1 MDASVWDQPAEQKA
15 PDVMPLARGV
25 AVTPLSLARQV
36 RAPEDMEKPYG
47 APEALAKSIGYVLP
61 GLDDFRKNLDE
72 QIKMAGGL
80 REMGSESMASPQAG
94 ERVLGAGMSAAG
106 LVYPVIAPFM
116 AGWDTLTQSA
126 KRIGPGVG
134 HAAEVASMVS
144 PKMLTSGVVNLAK
157 SIRGG
162 APALSK
168 SIDIPPS
175 IASEKQY
182 ATSQDGP
189 FYRVAPAEA
198 GSSGQVS
205 GGIRPEVREAGA
217 ADAGRA
223 GRDGSGVPQLPAYAE
238 VEPSIKDLSQN
249 FVYKVGGEQAGAPL
263 SFVDMPPSSLPK
275 QSAIGRTFSLAA
287 EGSPEYKAAIFDAYK
302 RQMPEII
309 EQSGARNY
317 DELMAA
323 SYKQMAKETAQ
334 QFDALPVNYS
344 FYRGGEG
351 NYANSKEMLADLHG
365 NKHLRVFQGGDPH
378 DFLHEIDPRT
388 GLNSNEK
395 FRAVHD
401 AFGHGVHG
409 NPFGAQG
416 EEVAWATHQQMYSP
430 LARPAMTAETR
441 GQNSFVNYTPANAEL
456 RSRISDIDQRIKS
469 AQQYGWRSSI
479 PELEAERAELFKGWN
494 YAPQKSVLLPPE
506 FMQTDYAGGMPDYIQ
521 PMIKPAPG
529 TAMQSPLTHFSTEP
543 GLSSLDPARYGTGIA
558 GDEASRLRSAPG
570 AVRDRSY
577 FYLGEPASVMPE
589 AGLGPHAYVSHSP
602 SLYNMADDPA
612 EIVRLA
618 REANRT
624 SWSSN
629 LNPGSIDQARFMND
643 IERMAKEYGYE
654 GVANPKAAFPMAA
667 VFQPKEVR
675 PHRAQGGEIMNNNDM
690 RDHYEGGGLT
700 GAALKLLARKA
711 IQKPPSAAGIFPQ
724 MGERYPTMAPPVP
737 TIDKKTG
744 KEFLAKSLSPE
755 AVAVQK
761 ARIAAQ
767 REINAGNYEPY
778 FPLEQRFDVDP
789 SNYPEIQ
796 LNTRDL
802 VQMKS
807 PKAGASYEEKAR
819 DLQAMENLK
828 AGFEQGLKQKEMAE
842 NWYYMGQLER

>member
-1 MDASVWDQPAEQKA
+1 MPPGQEEYIALYPQQVKSATGNSGHFDPNDPDITRAAGGIVERALHLARGGYATPGFVDGQSSEEYSDGARPLTIYRGVAPNVEPGPVDAPMQGPQANAANDGYVGPMDASVWDQPSGPGDDRYVGPMDPSVWSQTPQPKS

-72 QIKMAGGL
+72 QMAMAGSL

-106 LVYPVIAPFM
+106 LAYPVIAPFM
-116 AGWDTLTQSA
+116 AGYDTLIQSA

-168 SIDIPPS
+168 SVDIPRS
-175 IASEKQY
+175 IAPEKQY

-198 GSSGQVS
+198 GPSGQVS

-223 GRDGSGVPQLPAYAE
+223 GRDGSGIPQLPAYAE
-238 VEPSIKDLSQN
+238 VEPRIKDLSQN

-263 SFVDMPPSSLPK
+263 NFIDMPPSSLPK

-287 EGSPEYKAAIFDAYK
+287 EGSPEYKASIFDAYK

-378 DFLHEIDPRT
+378 DFLHEVDPRT

-506 FMQTDYAGGMPDYIQ
+506 FMRTDYAGGMPDYIQ

-543 GLSSLDPARYGTGIA
+543 DLSSLDPARYGTGIA

-570 AVRDRSY
+570 AVKNRSY

-624 SWSSN
+624 PWSSN

-667 VFQPKEVR
+667 VFNPKEVR
-675 PHRAQGGEIMNNNDM
+675 PHRARGGVID
-690 RDHYEGGGLT
+690 R
-700 GAALKLLARKA
+700 A
-711 IQKPPSAAGIFPQ
+711 IDVIRNKNYGSA
-724 MGERYPTMAPPVP
+724 T
-737 TIDKKTG
+737 
-744 KEFLAKSLSPE
+744 
-755 AVAVQK
+755 
-761 ARIAAQ
+761 
-767 REINAGNYEPY
+767 
-778 FPLEQRFDVDP
+778 
-789 SNYPEIQ
+789 
-796 LNTRDL
+796 
-802 VQMKS
+802 
-807 PKAGASYEEKAR
+807 
-819 DLQAMENLK
+819 
-828 AGFEQGLKQKEMAE
+828 
-842 NWYYMGQLER
+842 